1 MGKTRK
7 SKNQKFKVNSFLK
20 FLYSNKNSKTRKK
33 LMEDLLIFGQC
44 AYIVSE
50 GKIIYYDVR
59 RLDEVEYK
67 NKDATTE

>member
-1 MGKTRK
+1 
-7 SKNQKFKVNSFLK
+7 
-20 FLYSNKNSKTRKK
+20 
-33 LMEDLLIFGQC
+33 MEDLLIFGQC

-67 NKDATTE
+67 NEDATTE